1 MTQGMIAESPK
12 CLDQTPTATLF
23 ITMPTDTFA
32 TSDFPDLTLR
42 PLQATDQ
49 NAIDQ
54 LYSACR
60 TDLQAL
66 PMPAEIISN
75 LIRQQQQIQ
84 AHGLS
89 QQYPAAQTLV
99 LAQAEQ
105 ILARIIFDTGAT
117 DVRLIDIMVLPMVQR
132 RGLARQLLRY
142 LQELAANHQL
152 PLRLGVMKDNPKA
165 ISLYLSCGFQVSK
178 EDYLEQQMQWLAE
191 AA

>member
-12 CLDQTPTATLF
+12 RLHQTPTATLF

-165 ISLYLSCGFQVSK
+165 IALYLSCGFQVSK
-178 EDYLEQQMQWLAE
+178 EDYLEQQMQWIAE

>member
-1 MTQGMIAESPK
+1 M
-12 CLDQTPTATLF
+12 
-23 ITMPTDTFA
+23 MPTDTFA

-42 PLQATDQ
+42 PPQPADQA
-49 NAIDQ
+49 AIDQ

-66 PMPAEIISN
+66 PMPPEMIGN

-99 LAQAEQ
+99 LASTEH

-117 DVRLIDIMVLPMVQR
+117 DIRLIDIMVLPMVQR

-142 LQELAANHQL
+142 LQQLAASQQL

-165 ISLYLSCGFQVSK
+165 IALYLSCGFQVCK
-178 EDYLEQQMQWLAE
+178 EDYLEQQMQWLTE